1 MHCFVLNLNIIFIEI
16 QVTIVEKLIEHGK
29 KACCVRAVIVTKQY
43 FTPYVKIYITHIIMP
58 SSF

>member
-16 QVTIVEKLIEHGK
+16 QVTIVEKLIAHGK

-43 FTPYVKIYITHIIMP
+43 FTPYVKIYI
-58 SSF
+58 